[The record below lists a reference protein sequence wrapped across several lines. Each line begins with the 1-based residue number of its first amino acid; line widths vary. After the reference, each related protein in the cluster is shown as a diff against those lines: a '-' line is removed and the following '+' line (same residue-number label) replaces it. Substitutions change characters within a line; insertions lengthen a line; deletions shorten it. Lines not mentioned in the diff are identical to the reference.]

1 MQTIINAMA
10 IFSFGVTSF
19 AVAGGIYVY
28 TSRGAII
35 EGVKSKVL
43 EQVST
48 MLPDIVGGMMP
59 EMPEIPSMTGGV
71 SGGASLPSMTGG
83 VTMPSIPGM

>member
-1 MQTIINAMA
+1 MA
-10 IFSFGVTSF
+10 IFSFGVTSI

-71 SGGASLPSMTGG
+71 TGGGSLPSMT
-83 VTMPSIPGM
+83 VSYTHLTLPTSDLV

>member
-1 MQTIINAMA
+1 MA
-10 IFSFGVTSF
+10 IFSFGVSSM

-48 MLPDIVGGMMP
+48 MLPDLIGGMMP
-59 EMPEIPSMTGGV
+59 DIPEVPSMTGGV
-71 SGGASLPSMTGG
+71 SSNGLQHFKHYRTQELPK
-83 VTMPSIPGM
+83 

>member
-1 MQTIINAMA
+1 MA
-10 IFSFGVTSF
+10 IFSFGVTSV

-48 MLPDIVGGMMP
+48 MLPDLVGGMMP

-71 SGGASLPSMTGG
+71 SSLPSSTGG
-83 VTMPSIPGM
+83 VPTSTQECN

>member
-1 MQTIINAMA
+1 MQKIINAMA
-10 IFSFGVTSF
+10 IFSFGVTSI

-35 EGVKSKVL
+35 ERVKSKVL

-48 MLPDIVGGMMP
+48 MLPDLIG
-59 EMPEIPSMTGGV
+59 
-71 SGGASLPSMTGG
+71 
-83 VTMPSIPGM
+83 

>member
-1 MQTIINAMA
+1 
-10 IFSFGVTSF
+10 
-19 AVAGGIYVY
+19 
-28 TSRGAII
+28 
-35 EGVKSKVL
+35 
-43 EQVST
+43 
-48 MLPDIVGGMMP
+48 MLPDLVGGMMP